1 MNFEIQ
7 RHARNRIRFYG
18 VSQADLETAVA
29 SPDWEF
35 EEFEDGRVVK
45 LAWIKGAAHQWR
57 GRGPYLKVV
66 YTIEADVHVIITV
79 GPREKLPPGA
89 TDED

>member
-1 MNFEIQ
+1 LNFQIP

-18 VSQADLETAVA
+18 VSEADLERSVT
-29 SPDWEF
+29 SPGWEF
-35 EEFEDGRVVK
+35 EEFEDGRIVK
-45 LAWIKGAAHQWR
+45 LGWIKGSIGQWR